1 MLKGEKVLLRSVE
14 PEDADLIF
22 EWENNRDIWQVSNTV
37 KPFSKAMIR
46 AYAASDQDVYA
57 QRQLRLM
64 IELDGTRNAI
74 GCVDLFNF
82 DPTHD
87 RAGIGILIADE
98 KYRNKGLA
106 SETIGLMIDYAFHT
120 LNLHQLYC
128 AVLTDN
134 KDSLKL
140 FQKHGFKVTGE
151 KQDWV
156 KQGTGFKNEFTMQ
169 LINK

>member
-37 KPFSKAMIR
+37 KPFSRAMIKS
-46 AYAASDQDVYA
+46 YAASDQDVYA
-57 QRQLRLM
+57 QRQLRL
-64 IELDGTRNAI
+64 IVVHNETNREI
-74 GCVDLFNF
+74 GCVDLFDF

-87 RAGIGILIADE
+87 RAGMGILIADE

-106 SETIGLMIDYAFHT
+106 SEAIGLMIDYAFYT

-128 AVLTDN
+128 AILTDN

-140 FQKHGFKVTGE
+140 FQKHGFEVTGE
-151 KQDWV
+151 KQDWI
-156 KQGTGFKNEFTMQ
+156 KQGVDFKNEYTLQ
-169 LINK
+169 LINN

>member
-37 KPFSKAMIR
+37 KPFSRAMIKS
-46 AYAASDQDVYA
+46 YAASDQDVYA
-57 QRQLRLM
+57 QRQLRL
-64 IELDGTRNAI
+64 IVVHNETNREI
-74 GCVDLFNF
+74 GCVDLFDF

-87 RAGIGILIADE
+87 RAGMGILIADE

-106 SETIGLMIDYAFHT
+106 SEAIGLMIDYAFYT

-128 AVLTDN
+128 AILTDN

-140 FQKHGFKVTGE
+140 FQKHGFEVTGE
-151 KQDWV
+151 KQDWI
-156 KQGTGFKNEFTMQ
+156 KQGVGFKNEYTLQ
-169 LINK
+169 LINN